1 MIKKLFVITFMV
13 LIACQYNTAMAQTM
27 SDEQVI
33 EFVRTSQ
40 EKGDSQAQIIQKLQK
55 RGVTVQQVQNIRRKL
70 ENGHQN
76 LGAVS
81 VTNKKDENSRLRTNK
96 QEVAKSSNVMTRIQ
110 HTDSYLQ
117 DEQTESL
124 NSELGFIT
132 QDPVDKTMENTE
144 EQVFGRNLFN
154 NRELTFQPA
163 MNIATPANYRLGAG
177 DVVIIDVWGASQET
191 FQGTISPDGTVT
203 IEGIGP
209 IKLGGQSVSQ
219 ATGTIKSRLGRY
231 YEDCNFSLSVG
242 DTRSIMVQVMGEVK
256 VPGTYTLNSL
266 STAFNALYS
275 AGGINEI
282 GTLRNIK
289 VYRSGRQ
296 IATIDVYDYLLNGNS
311 AGDIRLQDNDI
322 IVVGPYESLVRV
334 KGRVKRPMFYEMKP
348 SESVATLIDYAGGFT
363 GDAYRKNL
371 RLIRKNGAEYSVH
384 TIGEFDMKGFTLND
398 GDSIFVSTIPARY
411 SNMVEVRGAV
421 MHPGMFQLGGD
432 ISTVRELLN
441 AADGLSEDAFS
452 NRAVMHRQREDKT
465 LEVVPVDVIGI
476 LNGTTP
482 DIPLQK
488 NDVLFIAS
496 RQDNITDQT
505 IEIAGEVM
513 YPGIYQYA
521 ANTTLEDIVV
531 QAGGLTNTASTS
543 KVDIFRRIYDPAAV
557 ESSEQITETFSFAL
571 KDGFVIDGE
580 QGFILKPFDKV
591 VVRKSPSYTTAKN
604 VQVSG
609 AVHFAGTYS
618 ASNKHYR
625 LSDLIKSAGG
635 LSAEAYAKGA
645 RLERTM
651 TEEER
656 MQRETSM
663 RSQQIALYEA
673 SLDEDKNFNLD
684 LADSLLSIK
693 LDLGNTYPVAI
704 NLDKALANPGKEEDV
719 ILREGDHL
727 IIPQYSSTVK
737 VSGEVMYPNSMNY
750 QKGETLKFYIDHAGG
765 YNSNARK
772 SRVYVIYMNGSV
784 ERIKKHSSKA
794 IQPGCEI
801 VIPSKQ
807 KKSKMTTAE
816 IMALGTSAS
825 SIATMMVSIANIL
838 K

>member
-13 LIACQYNTAMAQTM
+13 LIACQCNTAMAQTM

-154 NRELTFQPA
+154 NSELTFQPA

>member
-132 QDPVDKTMENTE
+132 QDPVDKTIENTE

>member
-13 LIACQYNTAMAQTM
+13 LIACQCNTAMAQTM

-693 LDLGNTYPVAI
+693 LNLGNTYPVAI

>member
-1 MIKKLFVITFMV
+1 
-13 LIACQYNTAMAQTM
+13 M

-154 NRELTFQPA
+154 NSELTFQPA

>member
-452 NRAVMHRQREDKT
+452 NRAVMHRQRDDKT

-784 ERIKKHSSKA
+784 ERIKKHSAKA

>member
-432 ISTVRELLN
+432 ISTVRELLI

>member
-40 EKGDSQAQIIQKLQK
+40 EKGDSQAQIIRNLQK

-70 ENGHQN
+70 ENDHQN
-76 LGAVS
+76 LGAIS
-81 VTNKKDENSRLRTNK
+81 VTNKKDVNSRLRTNK

-132 QDPVDKTMENTE
+132 QAPVDKTIENTE

-693 LDLGNTYPVAI
+693 LNLGSTYPVAI
-704 NLDKALANPGKEEDV
+704 NLDKALANPGKEDDV

-750 QKGETLKFYIDHAGG
+750 QKGETLKFYIDHTGG
-765 YNSNARK
+765 YTNNARK

-784 ERIKKHSSKA
+784 ERIKKHSAKA

>member
-40 EKGDSQAQIIQKLQK
+40 EKGDSQAQIIRNLQK

-70 ENGHQN
+70 ENDHQN
-76 LGAVS
+76 LGAIS
-81 VTNKKDENSRLRTNK
+81 VTNKKDVNSRLRTNK

-132 QDPVDKTMENTE
+132 QAPVDQTIENTE

-557 ESSEQITETFSFAL
+557 ESSELITETFSFAL

-580 QGFILKPFDKV
+580 QGFTLKPFDKV

-604 VQVSG
+604 VQISG

-635 LSAEAYAKGA
+635 LSDEAYAKGA

-693 LDLGNTYPVAI
+693 LNLGSTYPVAI
-704 NLDKALANPGKEEDV
+704 NLDKALANPGKEDDV

-750 QKGETLKFYIDHAGG
+750 QKGETLKFYIDHTGG
-765 YNSNARK
+765 YTNNARK

-784 ERIKKHSSKA
+784 ERIKKHSAKA

-816 IMALGTSAS
+816 IMAVGTSAS
-825 SIATMMVSIANIL
+825 SIAAMMVSIANIL

>member
-154 NRELTFQPA
+154 NSELTFQPA

>member
-13 LIACQYNTAMAQTM
+13 FIACQCNTAMAQTM

-117 DEQTESL
+117 DEQIESL

-132 QDPVDKTMENTE
+132 QDPVDKTIENTE